1 MINFLA
7 VVRFSGYPR
16 PGQNRRSR
24 LIVGYCTRH
33 MVTNESMR
41 IERFRSNS
49 TGTVEENLTRP
60 RVRINLV
67 ITAIQYR
74 VVLIKQSPTV
84 ASNRNNVS
92 ISFVVFSVSAT
103 LLVAFRRPPFPTF
116 NPAFAFPQFTRHI
129 RMTISTSPD
138 GFFLLVRNTTL
149 CHHTRLE
156 LFTRAPCRS
165 SNDRPPDL
173 LARRVRLEPP
183 GLRVW
188 TDRGIRAGSP

>member
-1 MINFLA
+1 
-7 VVRFSGYPR
+7 
-16 PGQNRRSR
+16 
-24 LIVGYCTRH
+24 

-116 NPAFAFPQFTRHI
+116 NPTFAFPQFTRHI

-173 LARRVRLEPP
+173 LADEYVWNRLVFVSGPTAEYAPGRRDADRRRL
-183 GLRVW
+183 
-188 TDRGIRAGSP
+188 DRDPRNARSGGP